1 MENLMKEQN
10 MDELN
15 LAAGGALTEAQERR
29 LLEFINATKK
39 WAGEW
44 NSCSCCLRTVLSRL
58 NSSRRITGGSK
69 ALKPQEPA
77 APFSHLFGKRFIRT
91 RVKRFLVQAGSHV
104 EAICR
109 SAYGYNPDSTP
120 YGVRTH
126 AALIK
131 GQVLYRLS

>member
-1 MENLMKEQN
+1 MENLMKELN
-10 MDELN
+10 IDELN

-39 WAGEW
+39 
-44 NSCSCCLRTVLSRL
+44 TVLSRL
-58 NSSRRITGGSK
+58 NSSGRITGGSK
-69 ALKPQEPA
+69 ELKPQEPA